1 MIDARVNGARAL
13 APSPTAS
20 PMHGFVA
27 RVAPGARYAIYPAG
41 RYTRACLED
50 FNPELLNL
58 DGRRFLGLI
67 DDHATPSGDVRV
79 AKLAD
84 AARDWKLDSI
94 LILRDTPDRR
104 LFRNIRVAQESGAL
118 RHVEIITQPF
128 PTLSAMLAHLDTYH
142 PTCPYEPAFV
152 RACRVADEPLDAPEP
167 TLLVTLDAEAFPGA
181 DRDALTL
188 YGRVVRELAA
198 MFADAG
204 FGFTFC
210 VQVNDSPG
218 GMQATPRS
226 ALDAVLEILGPGAIG
241 LRGLDHSMPVGGYA
255 DEWFAGGLDAVERMT
270 GVRPVYWAPPG
281 WTLSWRS
288 LARVAHA
295 GIRSVRGPWTGP
307 NCRQSGVTTTLRHPL
322 RLSSATLTPYAYA
335 DWMFA
340 DLDGNRLGDDSV
352 TRMHESLVRF
362 AAEAPCVIELVAQP
376 YRLVGTDWSRRLMI
390 VRRTLQRYKAGGVR
404 LAGVD
409 ALKSMRP
416 LREATLAGHR

>member
-1 MIDARVNGARAL
+1 MIDARVTGLRSL
-13 APSPTAS
+13 APAPTAS
-20 PMHGFVA
+20 PLHGFVA

-50 FNPELLNL
+50 FSPDLLNL
-58 DGRRFLGLI
+58 DERRFLGLI
-67 DDHATPSGDVRV
+67 DDHATPAGETRV
-79 AKLAD
+79 ATLAD

-94 LILRDTPDRR
+94 LILRDTPDRQ
-104 LFRNIRVAQESGAL
+104 LLRNIRGAQESGVL
-118 RHVEIITQPF
+118 RHVEIITQPLA
-128 PTLSAMLAHLDTYH
+128 TLPAMLAHLDTYH
-142 PTCPYEPAFV
+142 PACPYEPSFV
-152 RACRVADEPLDAPEP
+152 RACQLADEPLDAPEP

-181 DRDALTL
+181 DRDALVL

-218 GMQATPRS
+218 GMLATPP
-226 ALDAVLEILGPGAIG
+226 AAIDAVLEILGPEAIG
-241 LRGLDHSMPVGGYA
+241 LRGLDHSVPDEGYT
-255 DEWFAGGLDAVERMT
+255 DEWFARGLDALEKRT

-288 LARVAHA
+288 LGRLAHA
-295 GIRSVRGPWTGP
+295 GIRFVRGPWTGP
-307 NCRQSGVTTTLRHPL
+307 NHRQSSGTTTLRHPL
-322 RLSSATLTPYAYA
+322 RLSSATLIPYAYA

-362 AAEAPCVIELVAQP
+362 AAQAACVVELVAQP

-390 VRRTLQRYKAGGVR
+390 VRRTLQRYKAAGVR

-409 ALKSMRP
+409 ALKSMKP
-416 LREATLAGHR
+416 LRKATVAAHQ